1 MIPGRTEAGM
11 NPQAQPP
18 DDFPATSFGD
28 GGTGLTVALTRE
40 PIAVDRLAA
49 RLVAPDCGAVVTF
62 TGTVRDHHQGR
73 RVRGLSYDAYEA
85 MALPLLEEIAAG
97 ARERYAL
104 SRVVVVH
111 RLGDMAVG
119 EASVF
124 LGVASPHREESFA
137 ACRFLIDAI
146 KAQVPIWK
154 KEYYDDGSAW
164 IEGDVPAGP

>member
-1 MIPGRTEAGM
+1 MKPRDPI
-11 NPQAQPP
+11 PQATPP
-18 DDFPATSFGD
+18 RPAEEVGS
-28 GGTGLTVALTRE
+28 GLFVALTRE
-40 PIAVDRLAA
+40 PVAADRLATS
-49 RLVAPDCGAVVTF
+49 LIAPDCGAVVTF

-73 RVRGLSYDAYEA
+73 RVKGLTYDAYEA
-85 MALPLLEEIAAG
+85 MALPLLQEIATA
-97 ARERYAL
+97 ARDRYAL

-124 LGVASPHREESFA
+124 IGAASPHREEGFA

-154 KEYYDDGSAW
+154 KEFYDDGSAW
-164 IEGDVPAGP
+164 IEGDAPADL

>member
-1 MIPGRTEAGM
+1 M
-11 NPQAQPP
+11 
-18 DDFPATSFGD
+18 
-28 GGTGLTVALTRE
+28 
-40 PIAVDRLAA
+40 
-49 RLVAPDCGAVVTF
+49 VTF

-85 MALPLLEEIAAG
+85 MALPLLEEIATG

-124 LGVASPHREESFA
+124 IGVASPHREEGFA
-137 ACRFLIDAI
+137 ACRYLIDAI

-154 KEYYDDGSAW
+154 KEFYDDGSAW
-164 IEGDVPAGP
+164 IEGDVPAGL